1 MKLRL
6 IILFLLIVGY
16 QNVFSQDTLSVKEI
30 YFDNNLAYQGYNDK
44 LFTGVA
50 QKLRKNGN
58 GHIVAEEIYKNGVLL
73 EWKLFYNKSHRR
85 LAENV
90 FYYKKYPLAP
100 KERIR
105 YTTNEDGK
113 FTERTYYDTNFKKT
127 LVTRHKDTTLIYKC
141 PYTNGKKDGEEFC
154 LNDNGN
160 PIITKFIIGKKV
172 KNGNQDK

>member
-6 IILFLLIVGY
+6 IILFLLLVGY

-30 YFDNNLAYQGYNDK
+30 YFDNNLAYQDYNDE

-58 GHIVAEEIYKNGVLL
+58 GHIVAEEMYKNGVLL
-73 EWKLFYNKSHRR
+73 EWRSYFGRSNRR
-85 LAENV
+85 LAEKIL
-90 FYYKKYPLAP
+90 YYIEDPLAP

-105 YTTNEDGK
+105 YITNKNGK
-113 FTERTYYDTNFKKT
+113 FTEKTYYDTNFKKT

-141 PYTNGKKDGEEFC
+141 PYTDGKKDGEEFC
-154 LNDNGN
+154 INDNGN
-160 PIITKFIIGKKV
+160 PMIIKFINGKKV
-172 KNGNQDK
+172 KNGNQEK